1 MKVKAIAGA
10 RCPKEEH
17 PKAYITDQEY
27 VEVPDTAY
35 YRRLVREGS
44 LELAPKR
51 TRKSGPPKK
60 ESMAATDD

>member
-44 LELAPKR
+44 LEPEPK
-51 TRKSGPPKK
+51 TNSKSKGPLKK
-60 ESMAATDD
+60 RSPAY